1 LRKSRKGGR
10 EIVIIERTLM
20 GVGNDRGIIG
30 LSVGLKPTFLS
41 FRSLKEY

>member
-1 LRKSRKGGR
+1 MRKSRKAER

-20 GVGNDRGIIG
+20 GVGNDRGIID

-41 FRSLKEY
+41 VRRLKEY